1 MSTATSTDTTA
12 LLRPVIRLLYLNLAI
27 SVVLAVLTF
36 VFQHN
41 VLDYQVAR
49 LAGGNPAA
57 RAGLADVL
65 WIRPAS
71 VLLIGLIYLRLA
83 GRLHLGRRRT
93 YIRVLLI
100 GALGAAATIYLVVSA
115 QFPVWMR
122 VGQIAQA
129 VVLLALL
136 FAVTRRDVRAHFS
149 GQAGIRA
156 TTA

>member
-1 MSTATSTDTTA
+1 MSTDDTTA

-49 LAGGNPAA
+49 LGGGNPAT
-57 RAGLADVL
+57 RQGLSDVL

-71 VLLIGLIYLRLA
+71 VLLIGVVYLRLA

-100 GALGAAATIYLVVSA
+100 GSLGCAAAIYLVVSA

-122 VGQIAQA
+122 IGQIAQA
-129 VVLLALL
+129 VVLLGLL
-136 FAVTRRDVRAHFS
+136 FVVTRRDVRAHFS

>member
-1 MSTATSTDTTA
+1 MDTTA

-27 SVVLAVLTF
+27 SIVLAVLTF

-41 VLDYQVAR
+41 VLDYQVAH
-49 LAGGNPAA
+49 LAGGNEA
-57 RAGLADVL
+57 RRSALAGVL

-93 YIRVLLI
+93 YIRVLAI
-100 GALGAAATIYLVVSA
+100 GVLGCAGAIYLVISA

-129 VVLLALL
+129 AVLLALL
-136 FAVTRRDVRAHFS
+136 FAVARRDVRAHFS
-149 GQAGIRA
+149 PQAGIRA

>member
-1 MSTATSTDTTA
+1 MSTSTDTTA

-57 RAGLADVL
+57 RAGLADAL

-71 VLLIGLIYLRLA
+71 VLLIGIIYLRLA

-93 YIRVLLI
+93 YIRVLAI
-100 GALGAAATIYLVVSA
+100 GVLGSSSGRHSGAYTQPGGTISRPPSSVVTSA
-115 QFPVWMR
+115 RLRGTTWVW
-122 VGQIAQA
+122 VDA
-129 VVLLALL
+129 
-136 FAVTRRDVRAHFS
+136 
-149 GQAGIRA
+149 
-156 TTA
+156 